1 MIMIIMVIMI
11 RDAWVVLVVV
21 AVSQSIPGTWGAMM
35 VVVLQVIIIIIIS
48 TQASSSES
56 LSFLTILMMIVSVES
71 KSLIPGWPYN
81 HESIDYIEYV
91 SNIIT
96 NSDIMIITRPST
108 WTAKA

>member
-1 MIMIIMVIMI
+1 M
-11 RDAWVVLVVV
+11 LVVV

-35 VVVLQVIIIIIIS
+35 VVVLQVIIIIIIIIIS